1 MKNTKKIF
9 LVAALL
15 SLTALAGCSSKK
27 DSSSSSSSGGNAG
40 SSSVTDSS
48 GQGSSSSSSSVTE
61 DKNPF
66 DVENY
71 ANGAKSYVAASYEE
85 RTEILGLLEAY
96 AVNHNLTGMTMYENG
111 GYVMYDTSVVK
122 GTNTYIPGY
131 GFGIVSEGYI
141 NADMAY
147 EANTNWKRYYHTYE
161 TSDPKTINYQ
171 NDKGSVVGDL
181 ISYVSGSY
189 WTTQMNEF
197 KDGYEWVG
205 QLAKSERPI
214 AVNADENGLATT
226 YKLEVKVGSEAK
238 YRTGSTNSTL
248 SAYNGRE
255 VALED
260 YVTPYK
266 IYYTSAYGMARG
278 SENLSGAS
286 SIKGSA
292 AYYNASA
299 EGYSASAWENIGI
312 KTSVEDGKSYLE
324 FTFNIPCNE
333 FYAMYYLSS
342 PMFAPVPEDFI
353 SALGG
358 GDFATGVKSWGNYT
372 DSGLTPVDTWL
383 STGPYYIEAW
393 NADQEIVFGKNNLF
407 ETYDEDRYKMAG
419 VHFKILKAANED
431 PNAVFN
437 EFLAGHLHAA
447 SIPSTM
453 LDQYR
458 NDERTTTTVGDSTF
472 KLNFNTCTQERWE
485 ELFGVNGT
493 ITQTATSDYWE
504 CEPAMSN
511 SDFLAGI
518 NYAFNRTAFAEKYGR
533 TPSANYFGSGY
544 LSNPEDG
551 IVYNNTDAHKNAVAA
566 SQAGTEYG
574 YNLEFAKES
583 FKKASEALIA
593 SGVYQAGDT
602 IHLEIAWQTASDE
615 TQFHSDVKSNLEDAF
630 NSCGG
635 DLTLSVDFWAGTTWS
650 DVYYKKMMIG
660 QFDIGFGSV
669 SGNSLNPLNFLEV
682 LKSDNSS
689 GFTLNWGADT
699 NVVSEELYYDGCY
712 WSFDSLWQAA
722 DTGAYLVDG
731 KVAPLFTLND
741 TVLSAD
747 NFELHED
754 GSATATLSI
763 DLTNAE
769 NATCEVTYVELFAA
783 VGVNEAG
790 TEAVY
795 DADAVDF
802 VVSEDGKT
810 LTITIPAELVLK
822 YQDVLVIDG
831 ECYNFSFDIYTTS
844 NVVGIDAES
853 ISSAMIYDPEVF
865 PVVSAE

>member
-1 MKNTKKIF
+1 MYVTQEKEEIMKNTKKIF

-15 SLTALAGCSSKK
+15 SLTALAGCTSKK
-27 DSSSSSSSGGNAG
+27 TNSSNGGVSSNVGSGS
-40 SSSVTDSS
+40 SSSVTD
-48 GQGSSSSSSSVTE
+48 T

-66 DVENY
+66 EVANY

-85 RTEILGLLEAY
+85 RTEILGLLESY
-96 AVNHNLTGMTMYENG
+96 AVKHNLTGMTMYENG

-131 GFGIVSEGYI
+131 GFGIVSEGYV
-141 NADMAY
+141 NADLSY
-147 EANTNWKRYYHTYE
+147 EANANWKRYYHTYE
-161 TSDPKTINYQ
+161 ASDPKTINYQ

-181 ISYVSGSY
+181 IGYVSGSY

-238 YRTGSTNSTL
+238 YKTGSTNASL

-278 SENLSGAS
+278 SENLSGAG

-299 EGYSASAWENIGI
+299 NGYDASAWEKIGI

-324 FTFNIPCNE
+324 FTFNVPCNQ

-342 PMFAPVPEDFI
+342 PMFAPVPAEFI
-353 SALGG
+353 ETLGG
-358 GDFATGVKSWGNYT
+358 GDFAEGVKAWGNYT
-372 DSGLTPVDTWL
+372 DAGLTPVDTWL

-393 NADQEIVFGKNNLF
+393 TADQEIVFGKNDLF
-407 ETYDEDRYKMAG
+407 VPYDEDRFKMAG
-419 VHFKILKAANED
+419 VHFKILKAVNDD
-431 PNAVFN
+431 PNAAFN
-437 EFLAGHLHAA
+437 EFLAGHLHAS
-447 SIPSTM
+447 SIPSAF

-458 NDERTTTTVGDSTF
+458 NDERTTRTVGDSTF

-493 ITQTATSDYWE
+493 IAQTATADYWE

-518 NYAFNRTAFAEKYGR
+518 NYAFNRQAFADKYGR
-533 TPSANYFGSGY
+533 SPSANYFGSAY

-551 IVYNNTDAHKNAVAA
+551 IVYNNTQEHKDAVAA
-566 SQAGTEYG
+566 AQEGTDYG
-574 YNLEFAKES
+574 YNLEFAKAS
-583 FKKASEALIA
+583 FKRACEDLIA

-615 TQFHSDVKSNLEDAF
+615 NQFHADVKSNLEAAF
-630 NSCGG
+630 NACGG
-635 DLTLSVDFWAGTTWS
+635 GLTLQVDFWAGTVWS
-650 DVYYKKMMIG
+650 DVYHKKMMVG

-669 SGNSLNPLNFLEV
+669 SGNTLNPLNFLEV

-699 NVVSEELYYDGCY
+699 NVVSEDLYYDGCY

-731 KVAPLFTLND
+731 KVSPLFTLND
-741 TVLSAD
+741 GVLSAD
-747 NFELHED
+747 NFVLNDD

-763 DLTNAE
+763 DLVNHTNATAE
-769 NATCEVTYVELFAA
+769 ITYIELFAA
-783 VGVNEAG
+783 VGVKDSKP
-790 TEAVY
+790 VY
-795 DADAVDF
+795 DADEVEF

-810 LTITIPAELVLK
+810 LTITISAELVEK
-822 YQDVLVIDG
+822 YQTVLVIDG
-831 ECYNFSFDIYTTS
+831 ECYNFSFDIYVTS
-844 NVVGIDAES
+844 NVHGIETETT
-853 ISSAMIYDPEVF
+853 SSAMIYEDGVF
-865 PVVSAE
+865 PVLPSTDAE